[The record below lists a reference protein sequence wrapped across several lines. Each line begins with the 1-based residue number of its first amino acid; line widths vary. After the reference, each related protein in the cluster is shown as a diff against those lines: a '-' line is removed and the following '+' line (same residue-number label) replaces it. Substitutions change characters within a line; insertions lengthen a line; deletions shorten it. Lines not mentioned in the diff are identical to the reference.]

1 MSQKGVDESTSKS
14 HYARMKSF
22 STQFLREDGNG
33 LGLFGAVDVGKDAC
47 WWDYGLLKL
56 YSKNSLLL
64 LDDANP
70 ESKLLRKFLNVQENP
85 ISGVFAPGNVVC
97 EHVYAFDCNIAEG
110 TAKNSLLSRVT
121 ADKIDVDGAIL
132 VNCVAPKITAGKGA
146 ILYNIMGEKE
156 IVAEPGQVLVA
167 VTDEKGNMTEI
178 KSRVDIDGGQ
188 AWKEV
193 VEGNPMS
200 FEQVWKNNKNANIG
214 AIDLER
220 KHLYTL
226 ITEKIFEGK
235 K

>member
-1 MSQKGVDESTSKS
+1 
-14 HYARMKSF
+14 
-22 STQFLREDGNG
+22 
-33 LGLFGAVDVGKDAC
+33 
-47 WWDYGLLKL
+47 
-56 YSKNSLLL
+56 
-64 LDDANP
+64 
-70 ESKLLRKFLNVQENP
+70 
-85 ISGVFAPGNVVC
+85 
-97 EHVYAFDCNIAEG
+97 
-110 TAKNSLLSRVT
+110 LSRVT